1 MIKNEWQVSYHR
13 SIEEIGELEWQRLF
27 RTCYPFTRYGFLQAL
42 EHSGSVSQQTGWQPQ
57 HAVVRRDGCVVAA
70 MPCYRKRHSYG
81 EYVFDWGW
89 ADAYQRHG
97 LDYYP
102 KLLTAI
108 PFTPAVGPRL
118 GVAEGENTDAVVNCL
133 LTDLNRFAQSQGCS
147 SWHLLFPL
155 PALSDQLESLSDRFP
170 LLRREGIQFH
180 WFNRDY
186 CHFDD
191 FLARLTSRKRKNLRK
206 ERATVA
212 AAGFTFCWSQG
223 QAISLQDMD
232 TFYPFYAATY
242 LKRGQQPYLT
252 PVFFQTLPAA
262 MKDQV
267 LLLLVRLQGRVVA
280 ASLFFQDDTTLY
292 GRYWGCLEEY
302 QLLHFET
309 CYYQGIEHCIENK
322 LQRFDAGAQGEHKLL
337 RGFEPVETTSWH
349 WIQHPAFRNAIAHF
363 LEEERCGVTAYRQEA
378 HALLPFRSE
387 DN

>member
-1 MIKNEWQVSYHR
+1 MKKNEWQVSYHQN
-13 SIEEIGELEWQRLF
+13 IEEIDESEWQRLF

-42 EHSGSVSQQTGWQPQ
+42 ESSGSVSQQTGWQPQ
-57 HAVVRRDGCVVAA
+57 HVIVRRNGRTVAA
-70 MPCYRKRHSYG
+70 MPCYIKRHSYG

-97 LDYYP
+97 LVYYP

-118 GVAEGENTDAVVNCL
+118 GVAEGENTDAVLNFL
-133 LTDLNRFAQSQGCS
+133 LSDINRFAQSQNCS

-155 PALSDQLESLSDRFP
+155 PALSDQIESLSSQFP
-170 LLRREGIQFH
+170 LLRREGTQFH

-186 CHFDD
+186 HHFGD
-191 FLARLTSRKRKNLRK
+191 FLALLTSRKRKNLRK
-206 ERATVA
+206 ERAIVA
-212 AAGFTFCWSQG
+212 AAGFTFCWLQG
-223 QAISLQDMD
+223 QSISHQDID

-252 PVFFQTLPAA
+252 PAFFQALPAIMA
-262 MKDQV
+262 DQV
-267 LLLLVRLQGRVVA
+267 LLLLVRLQGKVVA
-280 ASLFFQDDTTLY
+280 ASLFFQDTTTLY

-302 QLLHFET
+302 LFLHFET
-309 CYYQGIEHCIENK
+309 CYYRGIEYCIENK

-337 RGFEPVETTSWH
+337 RGFEPVPTTSWH
-349 WIQHPAFRNAIAHF
+349 WVEHAGFRDAIARF
-363 LEEERCGVTAYRQEA
+363 LEEERNGVTAYRQEA
-378 HALLPFRSE
+378 LSCLPFRSR